1 MKLVNEASR
10 QLRGRS
16 NRPDS
21 DYDTL
26 RDQLVNLRKVL
37 GQVKPG
43 QWVSDDGYSVCV
55 CVYVCV
61 RPSVCSPA

>member
-43 QWVSDDGYSVCV
+43 QWVSDDVCV
-55 CVYVCV
+55 CCLLYT
-61 RPSVCSPA
+61 SDAADES